1 MASISRDKNGNI
13 VIRVYAGVNPVTK
26 KPRTISKTLPSGTS
40 DEVVEQA
47 SHELE
52 QRANILKGVT
62 CLTIGAAIDYY
73 LEGCELT
80 DMSPSTIAAYRSY
93 ANAHIKQL
101 IGDVLIDKAYPAIF
115 SQLYRTLLLPVDK
128 EGRGLSATTVEKIHA
143 FLSGCFSTLE
153 SDGAIERNP
162 MQGVKVSHAKSKEVQ
177 PLSKADFG
185 KLMKYL
191 EETVNAPVY
200 NDSDFE
206 KFMFAVMV
214 YVDVHTG
221 CRRGEL
227 SGFRR
232 KHHLKHHGSK
242 GLRVVEVIIQIRHG
256 QELIRKPPKSST
268 SKRFLSLDAKTDSYL
283 NLYKAVQK
291 RVLREHGVK
300 VTSETPLFT
309 HADGTLVTPNQITQM
324 FKELVKDL
332 GLDPKAHL
340 HTLRHTHA
348 TLLILDGADI
358 LSIQNRYGHASSKTT
373 VDLYGHLLPGRDQEI
388 ADSFAGIAEAYSQVD
403 DEDDDYIRMCPVLHK
418 PCARFYSEKP

>member
-1 MASISRDKNGNI
+1 MASTLHDKNGNI

-26 KPRTISKTLPSGTS
+26 KPRTISKTLPAGTP
-40 DEVVEQA
+40 DKIVEQA
-47 SHELE
+47 TNELE
-52 QRANILKGVT
+52 QRANVLKGVT

-73 LEGCELT
+73 LEGCELA

-101 IGDVLIDKAYPAIF
+101 IGDVPIDKAYPVMF
-115 SQLYRTLLLPVDK
+115 SQMYRTLLLPK
-128 EGRGLSATTVEKIHA
+128 KKKGRGLSATTVEKMHA
-143 FLSGCFSTLE
+143 FLSGCFSTLAE
-153 SDGAIERNP
+153 NGDIERNP
-162 MQGVKVSHAKSKEVQ
+162 MQGVKVSRAKSKEVQ

-191 EETVNAPVY
+191 KEAINAPVY
-200 NDSDFE
+200 NDQDFE

-242 GLRVVEVIIQIRHG
+242 GLRVVEVIIQIRLG
-256 QELIRKPPKSST
+256 KELIRKAPKSFT
-268 SKRFLSLDAKTDSYL
+268 SKRFLSVDAKTDSYL

-291 RVLREHGVK
+291 RVLKEHGVK

-309 HADGTLVTPNQITQM
+309 HADGALVTPNQITAR
-324 FKELVKDL
+324 FKALVKEL
-332 GLDPKAHL
+332 GLDPKVHL

-348 TLLILDGADI
+348 TLLILNGAD
-358 LSIQNRYGHASSKTT
+358 LMSIQNRYGHASSKTT
-373 VDLYGHLLPGRDQEI
+373 IDLYGHLLPGRDQEL
-388 ADSFAGIAEAYSQVD
+388 ADDFVGIAEEYSD
-403 DEDDDYIRMCPVLHK
+403 IEDEDDDFIPMCPVLHQ
-418 PCARFYSEKP
+418 PCARFSGEKP